1 MKYYGYKL
9 KSVNLK
15 DINMELKEAFQQ
27 VNSIANDEFS
37 KLVGEEAAFIADNIA
52 LGVISRDPEKD
63 IVEVALE
70 NVSSKIRQRNLMRV
84 SGRYNF
90 SLFGYLFPYKK
101 DVYLHVD
108 LLNPVFEKAFHYLE
122 DVSVDEVEMQ
132 DDTSYKRKLWTDILQ
147 NNNNPV
153 SINMTPE
160 LSCKTP
166 VFPKK
171 AERVEI
177 LARHR
182 VTNKLLSDISGNE
195 KIPPFLLM
203 RYMDEALLKL
213 PEMET
218 EIKKYKMEL
227 QQILLDFSKKEARDS
242 LKTFEAQEKLK
253 NQKKEEKTREEDPL
267 KMGIKEK
274 KPIPS

>member
-15 DINMELKEAFQQ
+15 DIQLELKEAFQQ
-27 VNSIANDEFS
+27 VNTIANDEYS
-37 KLVGEEAAFIADNIA
+37 RLVGEEAAFIADNIT

-63 IVEVALE
+63 IVEVAIE
-70 NVSSKIRQRNLMRV
+70 NVSSKIRQRNLMRI

-90 SLFGYLFPYKK
+90 SIFGYLFPYKK
-101 DVYLHVD
+101 DVYFHVD

-122 DVSVDEVEMQ
+122 DVSVDEIEMQ
-132 DDTSYKRKLWTDILQ
+132 DDTSYKRKLWTDILK
-147 NNNNPV
+147 NNDNPISV
-153 SINMTPE
+153 NMTPE
-160 LSCKTP
+160 LFCKTP
-166 VFPKK
+166 VFPEK

-182 VTNKLLSDISGNE
+182 MTNKLLSDISGNE

-242 LKTFEAQEKLK
+242 LKTFKEQEKLK
-253 NQKKEEKTREEDPL
+253 NKNKEKQTKTEDPL
-267 KMGIKEK
+267 KMGIKNQ